1 MGKSKLD
8 SRLQSQINKHNA
20 GMSFKLR
27 AKALAGGGFS
37 LYLDFRKGNEKNYET
52 LGYRLLPN
60 NAENLQHNKEVLR
73 QVFAIQTQRE
83 KDYQSSGYNLVNTS
97 KSKITLLSYIARLAS
112 NYRKIG
118 QESMAETM
126 EWLGKYV
133 EVFDKSATM
142 GRIDKVW
149 VLNFIQFTKESNNLR
164 GKPTTPATQKK
175 LYDFLN
181 IALSSAFREEIIL
194 VNPTLKI
201 DKCMIPKHC
210 NKKEKFF
217 LTIPEVELLARV
229 PVEDVMNFE
238 GSALPK
244 EIYENVQRAFLFSCF
259 TGLRVS
265 DIKGL
270 KWDNIHTRTN
280 GAGEECQYIE
290 IQQKKTKKVVCNKL
304 NSTAIAIL
312 EKQDKAEEYV
322 FILPNEMAY
331 NRFIR
336 KWAEK
341 AGIDKHISFHC
352 ARHTAGTMFLNISNS
367 LDATAKFLGHSS
379 TQPTQIYAK
388 MLTETM
394 DGFVD
399 SLPTIK

>member
-8 SRLQSQINKHNA
+8 SRFQSQIKKHNA

-27 AKALAGGGFS
+27 AKALTGGGFS

-60 NAENLQHNKEVLR
+60 NAENLEHNKEVLR

-97 KSKITLLSYIARLAS
+97 KSKISLQSYIARLAS
-112 NYRKIG
+112 NYRQAGKIG
-118 QESMAETM
+118 MADTM
-126 EWLGKYV
+126 EWFGRYV
-133 EVFDKSATM
+133 EAFDKSATM
-142 GRIDKVW
+142 GKVDKIW
-149 VLNFIQFTKESNNLR
+149 VLNFIQFTKVCNNLK
-164 GKPTTPATQKK
+164 GKPTTSATQKR

-181 IALSSAFREEIIL
+181 IVLKSAFREDVIT
-194 VNPTLKI
+194 VNPLLKI
-201 DKCMIPKHC
+201 DKNAIPK
-210 NKKEKFF
+210 NGSKKGRAF
-217 LTIPEVELLARV
+217 LTIPELERLIKV
-229 PVEDVMNFE
+229 PAGDVMLFS

-244 EIYENVQRAFLFSCF
+244 EVYENVQRAFIFSCF

-270 KWDNIHTRTN
+270 RWDNIHTRVN

-290 IQQKKTKKVVCNKL
+290 IQQKKTGKIISNKL
-304 NSTAIAIL
+304 NPTALAIL
-312 EKQDKAEEYV
+312 NKQDRGREYV
-322 FILPNEMAY
+322 FILPPHTDY
-331 NRFIR
+331 NRFIG
-336 KWAEK
+336 KWAK
-341 AGIDKHISFHC
+341 RAGIDKHISFHC

-379 TQPTQIYAK
+379 TTPTQIYAK

>member
-1 MGKSKLD
+1 M
-8 SRLQSQINKHNA
+8 
-20 GMSFKLR
+20 
-27 AKALAGGGFS
+27 
-37 LYLDFRKGNEKNYET
+37 
-52 LGYRLLPN
+52 
-60 NAENLQHNKEVLR
+60 
-73 QVFAIQTQRE
+73 
-83 KDYQSSGYNLVNTS
+83 
-97 KSKITLLSYIARLAS
+97 
-112 NYRKIG
+112 
-118 QESMAETM
+118 
-126 EWLGKYV
+126 
-133 EVFDKSATM
+133 
-142 GRIDKVW
+142 W